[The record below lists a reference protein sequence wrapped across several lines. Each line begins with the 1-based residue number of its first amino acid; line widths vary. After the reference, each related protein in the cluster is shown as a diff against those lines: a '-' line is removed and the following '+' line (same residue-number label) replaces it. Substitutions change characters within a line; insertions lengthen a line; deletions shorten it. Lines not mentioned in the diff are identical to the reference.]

1 MDRHSRVLAGG
12 CLALIAGMVITVAGC
27 RSMRNDV
34 PPGKPYSTTG
44 GSPPPVG
51 FNSDP
56 HPNTSVG
63 SGLYG
68 NPMNG
73 GSTSPDAGPAGPCS
87 NTQFGTPA
95 PTTSPYGA
103 PTPGRYGSPTT
114 TTGST
119 P

>member
-1 MDRHSRVLAGG
+1 MDRHSRLLAGG
-12 CLALIAGMVITVAGC
+12 CLAAIMGMLVTVAGC

-34 PPGKPYSTTG
+34 PPGRPYSTTG

-63 SGLYG
+63 AGMYG
-68 NPMNG
+68 NGITP
-73 GSTSPDAGPAGPCS
+73 GSASPDAGPAGAGS
-87 NTQFGTPA
+87 QAQFGTPGPGA
-95 PTTSPYGA
+95 SPYGA
-103 PTPGRYGSPTT
+103 PTPGRYGAPATTAGPT
-114 TTGST
+114 

>member
-1 MDRHSRVLAGG
+1 MDRHNRVLAGG
-12 CLALIAGMVITVAGC
+12 CAALMAALIMNVAGC

-63 SGLYG
+63 AGLYG

-73 GSTSPDAGPAGPCS
+73 GSTSPDAGPVGAGS
-87 NTQFGTPA
+87 TTQFGTPPPA
-95 PTTSPYGA
+95 GSPYGV
-103 PTPGRYGSPTT
+103 PTTGRYGSPTT
-114 TTGST
+114 TTGPT